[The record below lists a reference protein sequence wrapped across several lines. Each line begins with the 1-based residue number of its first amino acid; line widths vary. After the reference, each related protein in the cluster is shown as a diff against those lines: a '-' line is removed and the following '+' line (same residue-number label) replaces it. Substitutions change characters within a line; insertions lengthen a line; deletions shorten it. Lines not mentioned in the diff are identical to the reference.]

1 MHLPGNLNSNDH
13 ETENHEDKIVLWSS
27 QGIPAGKRGEA
38 LKEEAVLWLR
48 QGILSGKTSSVMRGL
63 TDILFYPAFAFCF
76 TWVFVSDS
84 TMFSK
89 VMTDSFKESMTQ
101 CYHFAVFSALLC
113 AVTAML
119 AQESVQLAVFE
130 TILLIA
136 GYSSYKI
143 GGQKFS
149 YFVLCVLIVGATG
162 RSFRKILYISFVA
175 GCLAMAAAYAGC
187 RLGIIEDLVYRGGRH
202 SFGMVYCTDCAAHI
216 LFLMLSYA
224 MLRFSSFRKADYA
237 VLIFGLLYMWKT
249 GGKTDLICAV
259 LLIALIVSSR
269 FLKQKPFRRLIPGK
283 KIRRAVR
290 AAFAL
295 LCFSFPACAAFSF
308 AATFFIPSDSPK
320 IKPLGH
326 TIAKRLELSL
336 RALEENPFSFFGTKI
351 KEHSFGG
358 RTTNLPDWNRYFFI
372 DCSYIRLYL
381 FGGAIL
387 FLLILIV
394 LTCAQVRCFVNR
406 QYVYSAIMVIAAL
419 ICIMEHHL
427 VDFSFNVFPLMA
439 FSGRKFFERK
449 AVRFREKQSEEFKEI
464 KPEETSQ
471 NQPTEFSENQP
482 SEFSGNQ
489 PSEFSGNQ
497 AAEKKG

>member
-38 LKEEAVLWLR
+38 LKEVAVLWLR

-162 RSFRKILYISFVA
+162 RSFRKILYISFAA
-175 GCLAMAAAYAGC
+175 GCLVMAAAYAGC
-187 RLGIIEDLVYRGGRH
+187 RMGIIEDLVYRGGRH

-216 LFLMLSYA
+216 LFLMLYYA
-224 MLRFSSFRKADYA
+224 MIRFPDFKRADYA
-237 VLIFGLLYMWKT
+237 VLLFGLLFMWKT
-249 GGKTDLICAV
+249 GGKTNMICAV
-259 LLIALIVSSR
+259 LLTGLIVSTR
-269 FLKQKPFRRLIPGK
+269 CLRRKPFRRLVRNR
-283 KIRRAVR
+283 KIRMSGRAVF
-290 AAFAL
+290 AA
-295 LCFSFPACAAFSF
+295 LCFSFPVCAAFSF
-308 AATFFIPSDSPK
+308 AAALFIPSDSPR

-336 RALEENPFSFFGTKI
+336 RALQENPFSFFGTKI
-351 KEHSFGG
+351 REHNFGG
-358 RTTNLPDWNRYFFI
+358 RTTNLPGWDKYFFI

-387 FLLILIV
+387 FLLFLTV
-394 LTCAQVRCFVNR
+394 LTCAQVRCFLSR
-406 QYVYSAIMVIAAL
+406 QYVYSAMLLIAAL
-419 ICIMEHHL
+419 VCIMEHHL

-439 FSGRKFFERK
+439 FSGRSFFAKK
-449 AVRFREKQSEEFKEI
+449 AVRSRAKQIAEPPGKQPAEDPEKLPAEPPEKQ
-464 KPEETSQ
+464 PVD
-471 NQPTEFSENQP
+471 
-482 SEFSGNQ
+482 
-489 PSEFSGNQ
+489 
-497 AAEKKG
+497 EKG